1 MATAKSPGTTKK
13 PLADTPVEEA
23 VEAVVE
29 APEEPTVEEIV
40 EEPVEAPVA
49 PLEAVTEEPVV
60 QEVPAAKTPFVGDQR
75 TWHGAQTG
83 QRYNAR
89 IQ

>member
-1 MATAKSPGTTKK
+1 MATATPKTIKK
-13 PLADTPVEEA
+13 PLAETPEEVVVES
-23 VEAVVE
+23 VVE
-29 APEEPTVEEIV
+29 APEEPTVEAIV